1 MMRLTYRGLP
11 YNHESAVVD
20 EVETQ
25 LRGRYRGQSYALT
38 YPRHIPVPQPALDL
52 QYRGIAYRTKTNGE
66 IESRE
71 PVTAKTSAM
80 APTLSNSSR
89 NDRSTGTRPTGKRA
103 LMLEMG
109 RVHREN
115 LQHRLQHRLEVAKAQ
130 GNSSLVAQLESEMSQ
145 TA

>member
-11 YNHESAVVD
+11 YAYEPATVD
-20 EVETQ
+20 AVETQ
-25 LRGRYRGQSYALT
+25 LRGHYRGQSYALT
-38 YPRHIPVPQPALDL
+38 YPRHIPFPQPALDL

-71 PVTAKTSAM
+71 PISTTTPTTASA
-80 APTLSNSSR
+80 LSSASR
-89 NDRSTGTRPTGKRA
+89 KARSAGRRA
-103 LMLEMG
+103 LLAEIG

-130 GNSSLVAQLESEMSQ
+130 GNSSLIAQLENEMNQ
-145 TA
+145 MA